1 MDNIKV
7 TKAGTGLRR
16 TIRDHSEFSHFHFS
30 NILHLTKH
38 LFIFSQNSSGGN
50 DDGWNGFESHNSG
63 SNASNAPSSKPR
75 SMKVEPK
82 TPVEDDL
89 LSLDVK
95 ATSNK
100 KSSGKS
106 SAKKPEDDIWDM
118 LNN

>member
-1 MDNIKV
+1 MV
-7 TKAGTGLRR
+7 TTLQLKKKL
-16 TIRDHSEFSHFHFS
+16 FS
-30 NILHLTKH
+30 
-38 LFIFSQNSSGGN
+38 SQNSSGGN
-50 DDGWNGFESHNSG
+50 DNGWDGFESQNSG
-63 SNASNAPSSKPR
+63 SNASNVPITKSR
-75 SMKVEPK
+75 SLKVAPK
-82 TPVEDDL
+82 TAVEDDL